1 MKEATKALQ
10 VKVKLIEKK
19 IKILQTFDL
28 SHVNGR
34 RYFGDDGSQNCLIF
48 QRKEG
53 SLQMY

>member
-19 IKILQTFDL
+19 LKILQTFDL
-28 SHVNGR
+28 NHFNVR